1 MAIDIEKARE
11 HFMRSQYI
19 LNDIDEDRKMLKGSV
34 SEKEQ
39 REKMKK
45 IYLAWEELE
54 QQYMEYNLQILQS
67 SDRISTA
74 NSIPSRRPSIGS
86 REKKTASQQQRQ
98 ENMLFPKSRIGK
110 VFFMFS
116 PPPEFKHSPRT
127 DRTVRKGTFH
137 IQQLLYM
144 YKVFTRSSTK
154 TTYLH
159 VYGITSERNVYLRIK
174 REFFDEVVDLELA
187 ALIFESS
194 EDTHALLQSDADAD
208 ADAVD
213 LGYAVENVIR

>member
-208 ADAVD
+208 AVD

>member
-1 MAIDIEKARE
+1 
-11 HFMRSQYI
+11 
-19 LNDIDEDRKMLKGSV
+19 
-34 SEKEQ
+34 
-39 REKMKK
+39 MKK